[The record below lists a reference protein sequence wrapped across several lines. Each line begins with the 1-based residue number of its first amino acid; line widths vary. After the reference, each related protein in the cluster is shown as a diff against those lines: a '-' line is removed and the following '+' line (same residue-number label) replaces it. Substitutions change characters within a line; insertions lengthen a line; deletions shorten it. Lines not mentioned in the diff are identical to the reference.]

1 MALSALPRAY
11 PVACNPEMSGVIIA
25 VMSRGAEDWG
35 VREESTCVGR
45 GKVRAGSSDVPGG
58 PGRLSHEVGP
68 LL

>member
-1 MALSALPRAY
+1 MNP
-11 PVACNPEMSGVIIA
+11 PGVADTDTSEGIA